1 MTLTDLR
8 YIVALA
14 RERHFGR
21 AAEKCNVAQPTLSVA
36 VKKLEE
42 QLGAVLFE
50 RGAEVT
56 LTPIGEQI
64 VAQAQ
69 RVLAEAGRIPEL
81 AAQGRD
87 ALSGSLRIGVIYT
100 IAPYLLPTLVPLLRE
115 RAPQMPLVIQEGF
128 TEKLVAAVKAGD
140 LDVAILALPL
150 QETGLVAQ
158 PVYAE
163 AFRILMPAQHAWTQ
177 QAQIEA
183 KALLNEPLLLLG
195 AGNCFRDQVLDLCA
209 HAAATDAPQV
219 LEGSSLETIRYM
231 VASGLGVS
239 VMPASSA
246 DLLPPDDALLRV
258 RPFAE
263 PTPTRTVGLVWRTSF
278 PRHGAIDLMR
288 TALLDSHLPG
298 TQPLAEAAAAPRVIG

>member
-21 AAEKCNVAQPTLSVA
+21 AAEKCCVAQPTLSVA

-42 QLGAVLFE
+42 QLGVVLFE
-50 RGAEVT
+50 RGAEVS

-87 ALSGSLRIGVIYT
+87 ALSGPLRIGVIYT

-140 LDVAILALPL
+140 LDVIVIALPL
-150 QETGLVAQ
+150 NETGLVSQ
-158 PVYAE
+158 PVYEE
-163 AFRILMPAQHAWTQ
+163 AFRVLLPAQHAWAGQ
-177 QAQIEA
+177 QTIAPT
-183 KALLNEPLLLLG
+183 ALLGEPLLLLG

-209 HAAATDAPQV
+209 HANAATTAATAGAESPQV

-231 VASGLGVS
+231 VASGLGIS

-246 DLLPPDDALLRV
+246 DRIPPDDALLRV

-263 PTPTRTVGLVWRTSF
+263 PTPTRCVGLAWRTSF

-288 TALLDSHLPG
+288 QALLDSRLPG
-298 TQPLAEAAAAPRVIG
+298 TRPVEIR